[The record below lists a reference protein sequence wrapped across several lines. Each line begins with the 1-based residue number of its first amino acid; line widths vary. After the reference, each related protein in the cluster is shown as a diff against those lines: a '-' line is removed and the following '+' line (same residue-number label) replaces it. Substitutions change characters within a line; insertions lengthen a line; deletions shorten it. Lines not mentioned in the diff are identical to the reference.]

1 MAGWLDGK
9 VAIVTGGASGIGRAV
24 VERFVREGARLC
36 VFDLDAEKLRELSR
50 QSPSGA
56 VVTLQGDVTR
66 LEDNRRAVAAAVD
79 AFGKLDVF
87 IGNAGVFDGSVAL
100 DKLPDEQLSQAFDE
114 VFHVN
119 VKGYLLGA
127 KAALPE
133 LLKTSGNIVFT
144 VSSAAFYPNGGGPIY
159 TASKHAVVGL
169 IQELAYEL
177 APRVR
182 VNGVAPGGTVT
193 NLRVVTSLRSL
204 APAPLE
210 PRAREARSRTR
221 NPLRLAM
228 GAADHVAA
236 YLLLASDQSR
246 TMTGAI
252 IHSDG
257 GLGARGLSLAENT

>member
-24 VERFVREGARLC
+24 VERFIQEGAKVC
-36 VFDLDAEKLRELSR
+36 VYDLDSEKLQQLSR
-50 QSPSGA
+50 LLPSGA
-56 VVTLQGDVTR
+56 LVTVQGDATR
-66 LEDNRRAVAAAVD
+66 LEDNRRGVATAVN
-79 AFGKLDVF
+79 AFGRLDVF
-87 IGNAGVFDGSVAL
+87 VANAGLFDGSVTL
-100 DKLPDEQLSQAFDE
+100 ERLPDENIGAAFDE
-114 VFHVN
+114 IFHVN

-133 LLKTSGNIVFT
+133 LLKTSGNMIFT

-169 IQELAYEL
+169 VQELAHEL
-177 APRVR
+177 APQVR

-193 NLRVVTSLRSL
+193 SLRVVASLRSL
-204 APAPLE
+204 APAPLDA
-210 PRAREARSRTR
+210 RAREARSRSR

-228 GAADHVAA
+228 HPEDHVAA
-236 YLLLASDQSR
+236 YLLLASDQTRS
-246 TMTGAI
+246 MTGEI

-257 GLGARGLSLAENT
+257 GLGARGLKIENI

>member
-9 VAIVTGGASGIGRAV
+9 VAVVTGGASGIGRAV
-24 VERFVREGARLC
+24 VERFVQEGAKVC
-36 VFDLDAEKLRELSR
+36 IYDLDAEKLQQLPRLL
-50 QSPSGA
+50 PSGA
-56 VVTLQGDVTR
+56 VATVQGDVTR
-66 LEDNRRAVAAAVD
+66 LEDNRRGVAAAVD
-79 AFGKLDVF
+79 AFGRLDVF
-87 IGNAGVFDGSVAL
+87 VGNAGVFDGFVPL
-100 DKLPDEQLSQAFDE
+100 EKLPDEDISAAFDE

-133 LLKTSGNIVFT
+133 LLKTSGNMIFT

-169 IQELAYEL
+169 IQELAHEL

-193 NLRVVTSLRSL
+193 NLRVVASLRSL
-204 APAPLE
+204 TPVPLD
-210 PRAREARSRTR
+210 PQAREARSRAR

-228 GAADHVAA
+228 HAEDHVAA
-236 YLLLASDQSR
+236 YLLLASDKSR
-246 TMTGAI
+246 AMTGEI

-257 GLGARGLSLAENT
+257 GLGVRGLFQAENT